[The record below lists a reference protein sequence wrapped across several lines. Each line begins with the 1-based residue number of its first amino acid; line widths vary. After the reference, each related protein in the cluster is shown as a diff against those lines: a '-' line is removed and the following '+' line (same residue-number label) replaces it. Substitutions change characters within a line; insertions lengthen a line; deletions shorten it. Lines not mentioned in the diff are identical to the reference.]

1 MELYEKPSGIV
12 KPCPICGKTEH
23 LKIMNRVFFTQLVD
37 EYGSS
42 KIDIYCDKCKLEL
55 SDYDFNGTGGNY
67 AKRRARLV
75 SKWNDRAES
84 KAVSE

>member
-1 MELYEKPSGIV
+1 MELYEKPSGVV
-12 KPCPICGKTEH
+12 KPCPFCGKTEH
-23 LKIMNRVFFTQLVD
+23 LQIMNRAFFNKLM
-37 EYGSS
+37 EENGRA
-42 KIDIYCDKCKLEL
+42 KIDMCCYTCKLEL
-55 SDYDFNGTGGNY
+55 SDYDHDGTGGDY